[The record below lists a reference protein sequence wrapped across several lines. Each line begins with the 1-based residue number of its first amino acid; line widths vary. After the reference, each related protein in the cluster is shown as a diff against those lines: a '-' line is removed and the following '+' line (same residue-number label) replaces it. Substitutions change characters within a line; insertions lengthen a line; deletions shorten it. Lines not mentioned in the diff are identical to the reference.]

1 MAVILAC
8 RNPARGEALRKDLET
23 KYLSAEGAGA
33 KEKKGSI
40 EVMHLDLADLDSVA
54 AFAEAFNAKG
64 QRLDI
69 LVNNAGVFAMSAPRS
84 VCFHDRYELH
94 LLTNYLS
101 CALLTLLL
109 VPSLVRKPT
118 GKGAKSAPKAK
129 VVMVNSKLHQMCT
142 GFNFEN
148 PNFDGKGAYNSK
160 KAYAQSK
167 LAQMLFTNHLRL
179 KLAEH
184 FKGRKDGS
192 PVDLLVLHPG
202 NVTTDVV
209 RTLPWAV
216 RKAYG
221 FFMPLFLL
229 SPEEGAR
236 STLFTATES
245 EAAAA
250 KADLPGTQ
258 GERHYYYNSNCEPV
272 MPSEESRDAAEA
284 EKMWAWTLDQV
295 RDPYLNNV
303 TDKHLTAL
311 LTKTF
316 S

>member
-1 MAVILAC
+1 
-8 RNPARGEALRKDLET
+8 
-23 KYLSAEGAGA
+23 
-33 KEKKGSI
+33 
-40 EVMHLDLADLDSVA
+40 VA
-54 AFAEAFNAKG
+54 AFANAFNAKG
-64 QRLDI
+64 TRLDI

-84 VCFHDRYELH
+84 LCFNDRYELH

-109 VPSLVRKPT
+109 LPSLLREPGK
-118 GKGAKSAPKAK
+118 GKGAEGGPPKAK
-129 VVMVNSKLHQMCT
+129 VIMVNSKLHQMCT

-148 PNFDGKGAYNSK
+148 PNFDGKGTYNSK

-167 LAQMLFTNHLRL
+167 LAQILFTNHLRA
-179 KLAEH
+179 KLVSH
-184 FKGRKDGS
+184 FETREKKGSSVGGS
-192 PVDLLVLHPG
+192 AGAPIDLLVLHPG

-245 EAAAA
+245 EAAGA
-250 KADLPGTQ
+250 KGELPGTS
-258 GERHYYYNSNCEPV
+258 ERHYYFNSNCEPV
-272 MPSEESRDAAEA
+272 LPSEESRDVAQA
-284 EKMWAWTLDQV
+284 EKIWRWTLDQL
-295 RDPYLNNV
+295 RDPYLDGV
-303 TDKHLTAL
+303 TDKQLKALTAA
-311 LTKTF
+311 
-316 S
+316 